1 MNAIST
7 LKTPRKRAAE
17 LDARR
22 RMSSRGLRAKAW
34 WIIRNRRETTLE
46 NLLNTI
52 SDGSQK
58 DAESNIGK
66 YLRALTT
73 AGILKVQPTR
83 AKGTALTSNGHYR
96 YGLVIDCGEK
106 APVWRQPLK
115 QIYCPSTGDIYSLV
129 ADSKEVAI

>member
-1 MNAIST
+1 MQVSTT
-7 LKTPRKRAAE
+7 LKPRKRAAE
-17 LDARR
+17 LSPRR

-34 WIIRNRRETTLE
+34 WIIRNRRDTTLE

-52 SDGSQK
+52 NDANQK

-66 YLRALTT
+66 YLRALTQ
-73 AGILKVQPTR
+73 AGILSVHPVRVKG
-83 AKGTALTSNGHYR
+83 AKLTSNGHYR

>member
-1 MNAIST
+1 MQVSTT
-7 LKTPRKRAAE
+7 LKPRKRAVE
-17 LDARR
+17 LNPRH

-34 WIIRNRRETTLE
+34 WIIRNRRDTTLE

-52 SDGSQK
+52 NDASQK

-66 YLRALTT
+66 YLRALTI

-96 YGLVIDCGEK
+96 YVLAIDCGEK

-129 ADSKEVAI
+129 ADSKEVAT

>member
-1 MNAIST
+1 MQVSTT
-7 LKTPRKRAAE
+7 LKPRKRAVE
-17 LDARR
+17 LNPRH

-34 WIIRNRRETTLE
+34 WIIRNRRDTTLE

-52 SDGSQK
+52 NDASQK

-73 AGILKVQPTR
+73 AGILSVHPVR
-83 AKGTALTSNGHYR
+83 AKGTKLTSNGHFR